1 MKIFEKEQ
9 YVCEVCGF
17 NIIGYYP
24 SRCPFCGASNENFIT
39 AKECSE
45 KYIVIEKKVN
55 DKVYCLSSKP
65 SLGLEHNAYR
75 IETDNNTIW
84 VDCPS
89 TFNSKVKPMDFLLFT
104 HHHFIAAANLYKEYF
119 GAEMLIHINDSRN
132 YIADKYEFE
141 QKFEFDFTLHNID
154 AYHIDGHTSGFTM
167 YIYEKT
173 LFICDYVF
181 VGGSFYKFNP
191 YGPYERTREGSKK
204 LLNIIS
210 NKNIE
215 YVCGYDYSLDYGNW
229 FEKFKKLINKNS

>member
-45 KYIVIEKKVN
+45 KYIVIEK
-55 DKVYCLSSKP
+55 
-65 SLGLEHNAYR
+65 
-75 IETDNNTIW
+75 
-84 VDCPS
+84 S

>member
-45 KYIVIEKKVN
+45 KYIVIEK
-55 DKVYCLSSKP
+55 
-65 SLGLEHNAYR
+65 
-75 IETDNNTIW
+75 
-84 VDCPS
+84 CPS